1 MTKTILTLNIWQHF
15 QSRKRLYNHQCPSV
29 RLSAK
34 PLNSFKSLSFI
45 IHNSSFFIHP
55 LSFFIIL
62 HSSFIILHSFLPTFK
77 LFSLFVF
84 IHYHFLNTITGHYL
98 SQVITLMIVLI
109 FPIISN
115 SHKIK
120 FLIPNFIHWST
131 NLTNDLIAKVN
142 QSLNFPEK
150 FQSCN
155 LGKLIRTICWAY
167 IFYNNKCLPS
177 KERKRNIFFWVSLL
191 YLLSDY
197 IG

>member
-1 MTKTILTLNIWQHF
+1 MWISFGMHIDLPKQEDSEVSMEARLTNDPRTILQL
-15 QSRKRLYNHQCPSV
+15 
-29 RLSAK
+29 
-34 PLNSFKSLSFI
+34 LSF
-45 IHNSSFFIHP
+45 SACFVF
-55 LSFFIIL
+55 
-62 HSSFIILHSFLPTFK
+62 
-77 LFSLFVF
+77 FVF
-84 IHYHFLNTITGHYL
+84 IHYHYPNTIRGHYL

-142 QSLNFPEK
+142 QSLNFLEK